1 MSYLLAQGPQLKNR
15 WRRALPESGA
25 VLLGRTTA
33 QWQVTW
39 DARISRQHVELK
51 LTKNGLCVR
60 KLTQAGNPVFHNG
73 EQQQEFLLQ
82 PGEHFVIGETTFTYT
97 QSEVNATLDHST
109 PAIEQTF
116 LLDDLQHV
124 QFDKT
129 PQRIDLL
136 SQLPDLI
143 SNAGDDHELFS
154 KLVTWLMLGIPRA
167 AGIAFVSWK
176 ADQQISEGVEVLYW
190 DNRGTKSDDFT
201 PSQQLIQQAIEAD
214 VSTLHFW
221 NQDSESEFTELQGI
235 DWAFCIPIGGSSCQ
249 GWGLYIAGRS
259 ESHVAMPEDSEQQLN
274 IKIDMKYAQLAA
286 STLAKLRTLKFLQR
300 SEAHFRQFF
309 PDVVVN
315 ALQSTTPEELL
326 SPRECEVSVLFCDLR
341 GFARTSEQSQH
352 DLMQLLQSTSQ
363 SLSVMTRQILDHHG
377 VIGDFHGDAAMG
389 FWGWPVATDDGSE
402 ALRACQAAIAITA
415 VFAEQVEPTR
425 VTIGIASGLAVAGK
439 IGSDDQVKVS
449 VLGPVVN
456 LAARLESMNRQFNT
470 MILVDQATS
479 RVIERATTPLAT
491 LKLATVRPQGMETD
505 TAIYMLLTSAELRN
519 NSEFYGRYRQ
529 ALQAIENGELRNGQA
544 SLEALLTEYPNQ
556 ASFARLILE
565 HISQHSSHVIHLQDK

>member
-1 MSYLLAQGPQLKNR
+1 MSYLLAQGPQLENR
-15 WRRALPESGA
+15 WRRVLPKSE
-25 VLLGRTTA
+25 VVVLGRSTA

-39 DARISRQHVELK
+39 DTKISRVHVELQ
-51 LTKNGLCVR
+51 LTKSGLCVR
-60 KLTQAGNPVFHNG
+60 KVAQAGNPVFHNG
-73 EQQQEFLLQ
+73 KQQQELVLQ

-97 QSEVNATLDHST
+97 ESEVIATLDHST
-109 PAIEQTF
+109 PAIEQTY

-167 AGIAFVSWK
+167 AGIAFVAWQPG
-176 ADQQISEGVEVLYW
+176 QQISEGVDVLYW
-190 DNRGTKSDDFT
+190 DNRGTKSNDFT
-201 PSQQLIQQAIEAD
+201 PSQQLIQKTIEAD

-221 NQDSESEFTELQGI
+221 NQDSESDFTELQGI
-235 DWAFCIPIGGSSCQ
+235 DWAFCIPISGSSCP

-259 ESHVAMPEDSEQQLN
+259 ESNIDMPENSEQQLN

-286 STLAKLRTLKFLQR
+286 ATLGKLRTLKFLQR
-300 SEAHFRQFF
+300 TETHFRQFF
-309 PDVVVN
+309 PDVVMD
-315 ALQSTTPEELL
+315 ALQSTTPEQLL
-326 SPRECEVSVLFCDLR
+326 SPRECEVSVLFCDLC
-341 GFARTSEQSQH
+341 GFARTSEESQH
-352 DLMQLLQSTSQ
+352 DLMHLLRKTSE
-363 SLSVMTRQILDHHG
+363 SLSVMTRQILNHHG

-402 ALRACQAAIAITA
+402 ALRACQAALAIVA
-415 VFAEQVEPTR
+415 VFAEQAEPTHA
-425 VTIGIASGLAVAGK
+425 TIGIASGSAVAGK

-470 MILVDQATS
+470 MILVD
-479 RVIERATTPLAT
+479 ATTAQVVQQSKLPLAT
-491 LKLATVRPQGMETD
+491 VKLATVRPHGMETD
-505 TAIYMLLTSAELRN
+505 TGVYLLLSQAELQN
-519 NSEFYGRYRQ
+519 DIEFYERYRV
-529 ALQAIENGELRNGQA
+529 ALEAIENGKLADGQKR
-544 SLEALLTEYPNQ
+544 LESLLTDYPAH
-556 ASFARLILE
+556 ASFTQLILE
-565 HISQHSSHVIHLQDK
+565 YISQQSSHVIHLQDK

>member
-1 MSYLLAQGPQLKNR
+1 MSYLLAQGPQLENR
-15 WRRALPESGA
+15 WRRALPESDA
-25 VLLGRTTA
+25 VLLGRSTA
-33 QWQVTW
+33 HWQVTW
-39 DARISRQHVELK
+39 DARISRQHVELQR
-51 LTKNGLCVR
+51 TESGLCVR
-60 KLTQAGNPVFHNG
+60 KLEHAGNPVFHNG
-73 EQQQEFLLQ
+73 APQHELLLQ

-97 QSEVNATLDHST
+97 ESEVIATLDHST

-176 ADQQISEGVEVLYW
+176 ADQQIPPGVEVLYW
-190 DNRGTKSDDFT
+190 DNRGTKRDDFT
-201 PSQQLIQQAIEAD
+201 PSQQLIQQTIEAD

-235 DWAFCIPIGGSSCQ
+235 DWAFCIPVGGSSCP

-259 ESHVAMPEDSEQQLN
+259 ESNVAMPEDSEQQLN

-286 STLAKLRTLKFLQR
+286 STLGKLRTLKFLQHT
-300 SEAHFRQFF
+300 ETHFRQFF
-309 PDVVVN
+309 PDFVVD

-352 DLMQLLQSTSQ
+352 DLMHLLQVTSQ

-402 ALRACQAAIAITA
+402 ALHACQAALAITT
-415 VFAEQVEPTR
+415 VFAEQAEPTR
-425 VTIGIASGLAVAGK
+425 ATIGIASGLAVAGQ

-470 MILVDQATS
+470 MILVDEVTAQ
-479 RVIERATTPLAT
+479 VVERSKLPLST
-491 LKLATVRPQGMETD
+491 VKLATVRPQGMETD
-505 TAIYMLLTSAELRN
+505 TSIYMLLSSAEWQN
-519 NSEFYGRYRQ
+519 NIEFYGRYSV
-529 ALQAIENGELRNGQA
+529 ALKTIENGELLAGQA
-544 SLEALLTEYPNQ
+544 SLEALLTDYPTQ
-556 ASFARLILE
+556 ASFAQLVLE
-565 HISQHSSHVIHLQDK
+565 QISQQSSHVIHLQDK